1 MSGKDMASKLRDYGF
16 SKAKSHMSALDEF
29 EVMQAKGVLEANGHA
44 PAGDEPKKATEDES
58 ESLGSGFIRRKK
70 KKDDDGASAA
80 KPAPAPAPAP
90 TPAPT
95 PDAVP
100 SPAPEAEAPQA
111 PSVEPDPVPQASA
124 PEAAPEPKAVEA
136 PPAAPLGPIA
146 RAMAAKRAA
155 EEAEAAAA
163 AAAAAAAKIPAAE
176 ATPAPAN
183 PAPTSTEATESVSPE
198 PELAQAEVTPAPSHQ
213 VDEEPAGGEPVAAS
227 PVESTT
233 ESSEQPAGEP
243 AESPAAG
250 PTEPPH
256 VDAVASDAVA
266 SADAPASEA
275 AKSDDSAQP
284 TATSPE
290 AVSVPAE
297 EAAGGAKEAEAGAA
311 ASGPKA
317 KGNVIGFIDPS
328 TFQSQSNTRRPQSR
342 RIQSRDDVTPDVR
355 PTFGR
360 GPGAGKAAGPR
371 GELTATQLREREQG
385 RFLRRSR
392 PGGPGSGGRG
402 RGGSGGRGRGRGRGR
417 GGFQDAAIVSPLAG
431 TETVIEAPI
440 TVGKLAE
447 TLKLKSAVVQKM
459 AMERGYGIFNLNN
472 IIDEDTALLLAGEYE
487 VELDIRHEVSAEEQH
502 LDEVRSKRSGI
513 EEDELVDRAP
523 TVAFLGH
530 VDHGKTTLIDK
541 IRETSIADGEA
552 GGITQHIAAYQVHTS
567 SGNTLTVIDTPGH
580 AAFTQMRARGANAVD
595 VIILVV
601 AGDDGVK
608 PSTEEAMA
616 HAKAAGTPVV
626 VAINK
631 KDKPGFNPNQ
641 VIQQLMGL
649 ELVPEQYGG
658 NTAMFETSGLTG
670 EGLNELLDHVFLMA
684 EAELGL
690 KAHPRGPASGVV
702 LEAEIQQGRGIV
714 AQLLVQDG
722 TLSKGD
728 VILAGEGYGKVKS
741 IQDHNGKTITAA
753 GPATPVAVTGLDAL
767 PGVGDEFFVIDQ
779 LAKAKE
785 IAQERERTNRAM
797 ALAQAAGSN
806 RGLDAFLGKAPSNTS
821 IINLIVRCDVQGTVE
836 VIKNEI
842 QNLKHDEVE
851 FKLVH
856 SGVGP
861 ITESD
866 ATLAVT
872 SDATL
877 IAFNVGIN
885 GKARQ
890 EAKQAKVAILRVNVI
905 YELLDTLRDMME
917 GALSPDLQEEVVG
930 HVEIKRIFKSSRIGA
945 IAGCVV
951 LDGTI
956 NRNNRVRLLR
966 DDKVIYQGDLASLKR
981 ESEDVREVR
990 EGFECGLVLRDYRD
1004 IKEGDIVEAFAVK
1017 EVKRYLER

>member
-1 MSGKDMASKLRDYGF
+1 MSGKDMASRLRDYGF

-29 EVMQAKGVLEANGHA
+29 EVMQAKGVLEANGHE
-44 PAGDEPKKATEDES
+44 PAGAEPAKPDVDEGGAEA
-58 ESLGSGFIRRKK
+58 LGSGFIRRKK
-70 KKDDDGASAA
+70 KKDPEAAPAPAPEAAAPAPEPVAPADPVPAPSAEPAPEPIAQAPEPAPAAPVSPAESAPAAASEAA
-80 KPAPAPAPAP
+80 PSPATEPAPAPSPEPAAQAPAEPAAQPSAESAPEPAPAPAPAP
-90 TPAPT
+90 PAK
-95 PDAVP
+95 
-100 SPAPEAEAPQA
+100 
-111 PSVEPDPVPQASA
+111 
-124 PEAAPEPKAVEA
+124 PK
-136 PPAAPLGPIA
+136 GRIA
-146 RAMAAKRAA
+146 QAMAEQAA
-155 EEAEAAAA
+155 REEAEAAAA
-163 AAAAAAAKIPAAE
+163 AQRAADIASGKIDPNPAPAPEPAAPAEPAAEASPEPAPQPEAAAAAQAAGQAAGQAAAPADQPADAS
-176 ATPAPAN
+176 ATPAAADATAAPAD
-183 PAPTSTEATESVSPE
+183 A
-198 PELAQAEVTPAPSHQ
+198 
-213 VDEEPAGGEPVAAS
+213 
-227 PVESTT
+227 
-233 ESSEQPAGEP
+233 
-243 AESPAAG
+243 AAG
-250 PTEPPH
+250 
-256 VDAVASDAVA
+256 
-266 SADAPASEA
+266 
-275 AKSDDSAQP
+275 
-284 TATSPE
+284 
-290 AVSVPAE
+290 
-297 EAAGGAKEAEAGAA
+297 AEAGAEKPA
-311 ASGPKA
+311 EDGAKDGGPKA

-328 TFQSQSNTRRPQSR
+328 TFQSAPNSRRPQSR
-342 RIQSRDDVTPDVR
+342 RLESRDDVAPDVR

-360 GPGAGKAAGPR
+360 GPGGGKAAGPR
-371 GELTATQLREREQG
+371 GDLTAAQLREREQG

-402 RGGSGGRGRGRGRGR
+402 RGGGGGGRGRGRGRG
-417 GGFQDAAIVSPLAG
+417 GYQEKNEISPLSGSEA
-431 TETVIEAPI
+431 VIEAPI

-447 TLKLKSAVVQKM
+447 TLKLKSSVVQKM
-459 AMERGYGIFNLNN
+459 AMERGYGMFTLNT
-472 IIDEDTALLLAGEYE
+472 IIDEDTAVLLAGEYDVEME
-487 VELDIRHEVSAEEQH
+487 VRREVSAEEEH
-502 LDEVRSKRSGI
+502 LDVVRSKRSEI
-513 EEDELVDRAP
+513 EESELVDRAP

-552 GGITQHIAAYQVHTS
+552 GGITQHIAAYQVVTEAGHTLS
-567 SGNTLTVIDTPGH
+567 VIDTPGH

-595 VIILVV
+595 VVILVV

-608 PSTEEAMA
+608 PSTEEAVA
-616 HAKAAGTPVV
+616 HAKVAGTPIV

-631 KDKPGFNPNQ
+631 KDKPGFNPAQ

-658 NTAMFETSGLTG
+658 KTAMFETSGMTG
-670 EGLNELLDHVFLMA
+670 EGLDELLEHVFLMA

-690 KAHPRGPASGVV
+690 KAHPHGPASGVV

-722 TLSKGD
+722 TLNKGD

-741 IQDHNGKTITAA
+741 IQDHNGRTITEA
-753 GPATPVAVTGLDAL
+753 GPSTPVAVTGLDAL

-797 ALAQAAGSN
+797 ALAEAAGHN
-806 RGLDAFLGKAPSNTS
+806 RALDALLGKAPSNTS
-821 IINLIVRCDVQGTVE
+821 IINLIVRGDVQGSVE

-842 QNLKHDEVE
+842 SKLKHEEVE

-866 ATLAVT
+866 ATLAAT

-877 IAFNVGIN
+877 IAFNVGVN

-890 EAKQAKVAILRVNVI
+890 EAKQAKVPILRVNVI

-917 GALSPDLQEEVVG
+917 GALAPDLQEEVVG

-956 NRNNRVRLLR
+956 SRNNRVRLLR
-966 DDKVIYQGDLASLKR
+966 DDKVVYQGDLASLKR
-981 ESEDVREVR
+981 EAEDVREVR

-1004 IKEGDIVEAFAVK
+1004 IKEGDIVEAYAVK
-1017 EVKRYLER
+1017 EVKRTLDRSAL